1 MDKPIIGIFREKR
14 DNYFEFK
21 ALHYRQAYVE
31 IGLKLAEIGAYP
43 AILVGQS
50 TYLGKG
56 KFSKHWYAVKNGDDF
71 IFEERGEITVDMV
84 WNKDHFVDDG
94 KVLTVN
100 PADLNEMCWSKNKT
114 YEVLGEFHP
123 KTIEVNSEPELEPA
137 INNVPGEIVAVK
149 ELEGSSGDG
158 VFVGSKQD
166 ALNSGLKLPVIVQ
179 EFIETGAG
187 VPDITN
193 KRHDIRVVL
202 ANGDPIAATL
212 RTPPAGGFKSNIGY
226 GGENRLLNIDDL
238 PTDLLEIC
246 KQIDEKLKSYGNFRL
261 YSVDFGLTPN
271 GWRMFEANGMPGVI
285 ALSRGEQAG
294 EYQNKLTN
302 FLKKVGEYAK
312 ARNK

>member
-1 MDKPIIGIFREKR
+1 MDKPIIGIFRERR

-21 ALHYRQAYVE
+21 APHYRQAYVE
-31 IGLKLAEIGAYP
+31 IGLMLAEKGAYP

-50 TYLGKG
+50 TYLGNG
-56 KFSKHWYAVKNGDDF
+56 KFSKHWLPVKNGTDF
-71 IFEERGEITVDMV
+71 EFEEHGEITVDMV

-94 KVLTVN
+94 RVLTVN

-123 KTIEVNSEPELEPA
+123 KTIEVNNESELERA
-137 INNVPGEIVAVK
+137 INNVPGEIVAIK

-158 VFVGSKQD
+158 VFVGSKHD

-179 EFIETGAG
+179 EFIETSAG
-187 VPDITN
+187 VPGITD

-226 GGENRLLNIDDL
+226 GGENRLLNTGDL
-238 PTDLLEIC
+238 PADLLEIC

-285 ALSRGEQAG
+285 ALSRGEQAS
-294 EYQNKLTN
+294 EYQNKLTD
-302 FLKKVGEYAK
+302 FLKKVGEYTK
-312 ARNK
+312 MRNK